1 MHSSTASMIL
11 RELAKREMLTTR
23 MTTFQVPRHPQVVHL
38 NDVREAFIAIADAA
52 GYGPRTL
59 RFSYNAGIEVFC
71 TRVLFE
77 KIFKVVFVN
86 EKLFPKNRSDNVG
99 EPGAPLPILYVT
111 SEKTQVRQI
120 PLAET
125 RPWPFKFLLELGG
138 MIVCRPADKR
148 DFALELRQF
157 INNHPQFRMGIDV
170 KECPDGSVAVFTWW
184 FERLHG
190 KWKRMNLNVPE
201 RRG

>member
-1 MHSSTASMIL
+1 MIL

-23 MTTFQVPRHPQVVHL
+23 MTTFMVPRHPQVVHL
-38 NDVREAFIAIADAA
+38 NDVRDAFVAVADAA
-52 GYGPRTL
+52 GYEPTAL
-59 RFSYNAGIEVFC
+59 RFTYTAGIEAYC
-71 TRVLFE
+71 PHRLFE
-77 KIFKVVFVN
+77 KIFKVVFVS
-86 EKLFPKNRSDNVG
+86 EKLFPKNRSDNVN

-138 MIVCRPADKR
+138 MIVCKPSDKR

-157 INNHPQFRMGIDV
+157 INNHPQFRLGIEA

-184 FERLHG
+184 FETLD
-190 KWKRMNLNVPE
+190 KRERKKNLNVPE
-201 RRG
+201 RLQ